1 MKKKMIAAF
10 AVAIALMMTACGA
23 SSGSSADST
32 AAVSTSEIADELE
45 VSEVDDIADD
55 SADGGMTDSVEV
67 EEAQSGEKIIYTYN
81 YYVETK
87 SFDDFMSTVNSRIS
101 EYGGYMESSSIDGN
115 VQMNISRYAQLVIRI
130 PTERM
135 HDFLQMVEDNSNVTN
150 ATSSSENVTLTYVD
164 LESHVKALQTEQE
177 TLMELLEKAESTE
190 DLINIQSQLTNVR
203 YELESY
209 ESQLRVYDNRIDYST
224 LYLNIDEVDRESSV
238 ATKLTYG
245 QEISKGLSDT
255 MYGFGQ
261 GLRSFSIW
269 VIVHLPILLMLAVLV
284 ALVLWIA
291 RKCRKKHQE
300 RYMKNTPR
308 TGVWSAEAKAPEE
321 KNSSSEDK

>member
-1 MKKKMIAAF
+1 
-10 AVAIALMMTACGA
+10 
-23 SSGSSADST
+23 
-32 AAVSTSEIADELE
+32 
-45 VSEVDDIADD
+45 
-55 SADGGMTDSVEV
+55 
-67 EEAQSGEKIIYTYN
+67 
-81 YYVETK
+81 
-87 SFDDFMSTVNSRIS
+87 
-101 EYGGYMESSSIDGN
+101 
-115 VQMNISRYAQLVIRI
+115 
-130 PTERM
+130 
-135 HDFLQMVEDNSNVTN
+135 
-150 ATSSSENVTLTYVD
+150 VTLTYVD